1 MIKITYS
8 SREPP
13 SLTIRG
19 HSGYSTHGTD
29 IVCAAVSALFLTLA
43 NSLSEYTNDLVS
55 VRSEP
60 GDSAIIWRGRM
71 SEHGRLL
78 LMSTLLGMRSVSGEY
93 PDHVSFNID

>member
-13 SLTIRG
+13 SLVIRG
-19 HSGYSTHGTD
+19 HSGYSARGTD
-29 IVCAAVSALFLTLA
+29 IVCAAVSTLFLTLA

-60 GDSAIIWRGRM
+60 GDSVIIWRGRM
-71 SEHGRLL
+71 SEREAAPYERPARDEERIRGVPGPCK
-78 LMSTLLGMRSVSGEY
+78 S
-93 PDHVSFNID
+93 